1 VKHALVILGLL
12 AGVAGAAPVTP
23 PKQWTP
29 DASSAVSLS
38 QTLGNVPHFG
48 GVRSVVT
55 AEVYRAPSGGAL
67 FVTRVAANVTAA
79 QRDAAATA
87 ELDELRA
94 TLRRQGAGAK
104 PESWA
109 QRAHPDTKLL
119 EAALAWRDVTAG
131 LAMSSRAVIAGDGQQ
146 LVAVSGECVLAA
158 DAPAEITSACLA
170 ALATLDP
177 GIAPAGRVALAIAGE
192 SATAGAEAGGPQAIS
207 ETAMPRPSDRMAD
220 SPSMQAPLLDD
231 GKRPALPPITIPPE
245 RSTDRRPIYVGGG
258 LVVLALLF
266 WWNRKQR
273 ERFDREDEGPKQ
285 GDKQGEKTKPA
296 SAEGDADADDLHAA
310 ARGGDD
316 DTNEGKQ
323 S

>member
-1 VKHALVILGLL
+1 MKQALVIVGVLVGLL
-12 AGVAGAAPVTP
+12 GGFAEAAPVIP
-23 PKQWTP
+23 PKLWAP

-55 AEVYRAPSGGAL
+55 AEVYRAPSGGSL
-67 FVTRVAANVTAA
+67 VVTRAAANVTAE

-109 QRAHPDTKLL
+109 QRANPDTKLL
-119 EAALAWRDVTAG
+119 EAALAWRDLTAG
-131 LAMSSRAVIAGDGQQ
+131 LAISSRAVIAGDGQQ
-146 LVAVSGECVLAA
+146 LVAVSGECVLSV

-177 GIAPAGRVALAIAGE
+177 GIAPAARITLAIVGE
-192 SATAGAEAGGPQAIS
+192 SATAGAEAGGSQAIS
-207 ETAMPRPSDRMAD
+207 ETAVPRDGSRLAG
-220 SPSMQAPLLDD
+220 SPSMQAPLLED
-231 GKRPALPPITIPPE
+231 GSRPALQPMPIPPE
-245 RSTDRRPIYVGGG
+245 HTQDRRPIYVGGG
-258 LVVLALLF
+258 LVVFAALF
-266 WWNRKQR
+266 WWNRKRR
-273 ERFDREDEGPKQ
+273 ERFEREDEDKKR
-285 GDKQGEKTKPA
+285 GDTRRA
-296 SAEGDADADDLHAA
+296 SGGGDADGDDLHAA
-310 ARGGDD
+310 AADGDD